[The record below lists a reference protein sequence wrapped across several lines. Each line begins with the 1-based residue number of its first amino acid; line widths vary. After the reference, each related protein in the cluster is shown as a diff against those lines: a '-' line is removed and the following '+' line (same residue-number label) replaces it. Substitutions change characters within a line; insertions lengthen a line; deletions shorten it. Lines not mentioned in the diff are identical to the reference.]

1 VYVCVHVCVKVC
13 LCTVRACVVL
23 HLHASALHAHL
34 RADLRTRRAQA
45 VDFSADAQKLLTG
58 CNDKV
63 IRLWDVESADE
74 AVVTLKG
81 HTGSLKKAMFFTDQ
95 QTCVSGGDDKTI
107 R

>member
-1 VYVCVHVCVKVC
+1 M
-13 LCTVRACVVL
+13 
-23 HLHASALHAHL
+23 
-34 RADLRTRRAQA
+34 
-45 VDFSADAQKLLTG
+45 
-58 CNDKV
+58 
-63 IRLWDVESADE
+63 WDVENADE